1 MQPDPKLLQRAC
13 SAATAV
19 LLAAGVGAQ
28 IRVDTYPTRHLPA
41 TDPASLWPIESNDF
55 AAGDVDADG
64 DLDLVV
70 AENRGAPLLF
80 RNRGDGVFAPA
91 VQLSVAP
98 VRSSLVAMVDIDG
111 DGDLDLFFCGGGTA
125 YGSGRPCI
133 LLRNDG
139 TGNFAPYGTMPPAQ
153 TFASHLDA
161 GDLDGDGD
169 IDFLIAGSPPLYLR
183 NDGGG
188 VFSDQTAVIP
198 GFGFLCDID
207 GDGVLDIVDGINF
220 HRGVGNGTFTSSTL
234 PFGVSFAG
242 DLDGDGDIDLI
253 GFDGTQR
260 TRRNDGSGNFT
271 AVGSVPLLTQQP
283 WRTPQHAI
291 DLDGDGYRELLSL
304 DTHCRPVVLRHG
316 GDFVFTDV
324 AAAWFEAQVPTAVDY
339 VWAAAAWFDVDGDGD
354 VDCITGGAEGR
365 STSSTT
371 VGIPPRL
378 YLDAGSAPGP
388 RFVEATKT
396 LFPRLQ
402 YDGTPAA
409 AGDVDGDGDAD
420 LVFGGLWLQGSDGR
434 YVPGP
439 ALPPATGFSFLPING
454 PGLLRDF
461 DGDGDL
467 DLFLTDGPGRG
478 MPASGL
484 VPRLCRNDG
493 NGSFTGVALPPS
505 TFTVG
510 TACAAGDVDGDGDL
524 DLVLGGRSPD
534 FDNTGVRLILLR
546 NDGNLV
552 FADAATQMP
561 TLLHQCGMLALR
573 DFDGDGDL
581 DVLSGTESGY
591 HSTPSAVF
599 FTNNGNG
606 SFTDVTAQ
614 RIPADPNAYGLAVAD
629 FDGDGDLDFAQQ
641 RPTFLG
647 LDARIY
653 TNSGNGTF
661 TAQLGPRGT
670 HVVDWTGDGT
680 LVDLWDNQGAFLTI
694 GDQQLPWTTGF
705 GGATGPITLLPFDHD
720 GDGDLD
726 LAVGVLPVLAGGQFS
741 VFHQGLVVN
750 LHRDLRL
757 ASQPRLGQPLRIQA
771 RAVNGT
777 AATAVWVGV
786 SAALLPQRVPVPAV
800 ARGLLALDPAQ
811 LLAVDLAIV
820 PDADTA
826 VEVVHSVPALPAILG
841 LQVATQALFVP
852 LGHEWDAHF
861 SNVVVESIGR

>member
-1 MQPDPKLLQRAC
+1 MKPSSVRFLLRLAIAPLLV
-13 SAATAV
+13 AAMS
-19 LLAAGVGAQ
+19 AQ
-28 IRVDTYPTRHLPA
+28 IRVDPYATRHFPVG
-41 TDPASLWPIESNDF
+41 LWPIESNDF

-80 RNRGDGVFAPA
+80 RNQGDGVFAPA
-91 VQLSVAP
+91 VQLPVAHG
-98 VRSSLVAMVDIDG
+98 RTSLVAMVDCDG

-125 YGSGRPCI
+125 YGSGQPCI

-139 TGNFAPYGTMPPAQ
+139 AGTFAPYGSMPATQP
-153 TFASHLDA
+153 FASRLDT

-169 IDFLIAGSPPLYLR
+169 IDFLIGGSPPLYLR

-188 VFSDQTAVIP
+188 VYSDQTAAIP
-198 GFGFLCDID
+198 GFGFLCDLD
-207 GDGVLDIVDGINF
+207 GDGVLDIVDGTNF
-220 HRGVGNGTFTSSTL
+220 HRGLGNGSFTSSTL

-242 DLDGDGDIDLI
+242 DLDGDGDVDLI
-253 GFDGTQR
+253 GYDGAQR

-283 WRTPQHAI
+283 WRTPLHAI

-304 DTHCRPVVLRHG
+304 DTHCRPVVLHHSG
-316 GDFVFTDV
+316 NFVFTDV
-324 AAAWFEAQVPTAVDY
+324 TAAWIEPQIPTAIDY

-354 VDCITGGAEGR
+354 IDCITGGAEGR
-365 STSSTT
+365 GTSSTT

-378 YLDAGSAPGP
+378 YLNAGTVPGP

-396 LFPRLQ
+396 PFPRLQ
-402 YDGTPAA
+402 HDGNPAA

-420 LVFGGLWLQGSDGR
+420 LVFGDVWLQGRDGR
-434 YVPGP
+434 YTRGP
-439 ALPPATGFSFLPING
+439 ALPPANGFSFFPING

-478 MPASGL
+478 LPAPGL

-493 NGSFTGVALPPS
+493 HGNFTGVALPAS

-510 TACAAGDVDGDGDL
+510 TACAAGDVDGDGDI
-524 DLVLGGRSPD
+524 DIVLGGRSPD
-534 FDNTGVRLILLR
+534 FSNTGARLMLLR
-546 NDGNLV
+546 NDGNMV
-552 FADAATQMP
+552 FADAAPQMP
-561 TLLHQCGMLALR
+561 TLLHQCGVLVLR
-573 DFDGDGDL
+573 DLDGDGDL
-581 DVLSGTESGY
+581 DVLSGTEDGY
-591 HSTPSAVF
+591 HSTPSAVLF
-599 FTNNGNG
+599 VNDGTGH
-606 SFTDVTAQ
+606 FTDATGP

-641 RPTFLG
+641 RPSFLG
-647 LDARIY
+647 TAARIY
-653 TNSGNGTF
+653 INDGSGTF

-670 HVVDWTGDGT
+670 HVVDWTGDDT
-680 LVDLWDNQGAFLTI
+680 LVDLWDNQGSTLTI
-694 GDQQLPWTTGF
+694 GDQQIPWTAGF
-705 GGATGPITLLPFDHD
+705 GGTTGPITLLPFDHD

-726 LAVGVLPVLAGGQFS
+726 LAVGGLPTFGGGQFS

-757 ASQPRLGQPLRIQA
+757 ASQPRLGQPFRAQV

-777 AATAVWVGV
+777 AATAAWIGV
-786 SAALLPQRVPVPAV
+786 SAALLPQRVPVPALG
-800 ARGLLALDPAQ
+800 RGLLAIDPTQ
-811 LLAVDLAIV
+811 LLALDFALV

-826 VEVVHSVPALPAILG
+826 VEVVHPMPALPAILG
-841 LQVATQALFVP
+841 LEVAAQALFVP
-852 LGHEWDAHF
+852 LGHERDAQF
-861 SNVVVESIGR
+861 SNVVVERIAR